1 MNRNGCTRRCDC
13 DGGWQQERVGEG
25 RGKRR
30 RGTQA
35 CQHAFAL
42 RSTRRAAPLSDATL
56 RSPLPHASPGRA
68 PQDGARPC
76 CRCGSG
82 AQGLLMRTDI
92 GSGVVGRDLD
102 ARRRSDAS
110 TRPASAS
117 CAARDAVGAV
127 AGRARLRGS
136 ATGRDGV
143 VVENKERHET
153 LLTREEVI
161 TGFFERKNGR
171 QTGFWVSVSAR
182 GRLSPLGVT
191 CRCAFDKDGM
201 PQ

>member
-1 MNRNGCTRRCDC
+1 MRRNTR
-13 DGGWQQERVGEG
+13 
-25 RGKRR
+25 
-30 RGTQA
+30 A

-42 RSTRRAAPLSDATL
+42 RSARKAVSLSGAKL
-56 RSPLPHASPGRA
+56 RSPLPHASPERA
-68 PQDGARPC
+68 PRDGARPC
-76 CRCGSG
+76 FRCGFG

-92 GSGVVGRDLD
+92 GGGVVGRDLD
-102 ARRRSDAS
+102 ACRRSDAS
-110 TRPASAS
+110 TRPSSAS

-191 CRCAFDKDGM
+191 CRCAFDKDFCEPSFAKLAGAD
-201 PQ
+201 PLQFVCPCGRS